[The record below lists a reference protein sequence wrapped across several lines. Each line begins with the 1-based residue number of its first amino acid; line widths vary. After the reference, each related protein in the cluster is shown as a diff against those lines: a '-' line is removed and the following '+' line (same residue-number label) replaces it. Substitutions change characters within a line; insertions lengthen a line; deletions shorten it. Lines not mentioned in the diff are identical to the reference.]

1 MLTIFI
7 ALLVL
12 LYAVG
17 LILLK
22 PSSRGGRLALLL
34 NLINAFGWIVIVL
47 LLPGEGHPP
56 LWLYVM
62 FLFFPLSLVLMPAA
76 AVALWKS
83 SKEGEE
89 SKSYVVASGLYVLA
103 NFIVLVV
110 IPVTY
115 LVRGV
120 S

>member
-1 MLTIFI
+1 MLNIFI
-7 ALLVL
+7 AFMVL
-12 LYAVG
+12 TYAIG

-22 PSSRGGRLALLL
+22 PGSRGGRLVLLL
-34 NLINAFGWIVIVL
+34 NLISALGWIVIV

-62 FLFFPLSLVLMPAA
+62 FLFYPLSLVMMPGAI
-76 AVALWKS
+76 VALWKVYQ
-83 SKEGEE
+83 EGDET
-89 SKSYVVASGLYVLA
+89 KTYVVASSLYVLA

-110 IPVTY
+110 IPIT
-115 LVRGV
+115 LLFKGT